1 MSTTDREFGD
11 IGTKVLFEND
21 RIRVWEMRLD
31 PGESSTLHTHEH
43 DYVMIQ
49 IAGDKVCA
57 DFEPDSQDEFN
68 GAALG
73 RLEGPVHNGTVIFA
87 HKGGIERAHNNGR
100 EQFYEIVVELLD

>member
-1 MSTTDREFGD
+1 MSNTDRELGD
-11 IGTKVLFEND
+11 IGTKALFEND

-31 PGESSTLHTHEH
+31 PGESSALHRHEH
-43 DYVMIQ
+43 DYAMIQ

-73 RLEGPVHNGTVIFA
+73 RVEGPVHNGTVIFA
-87 HKGGIERAHNNGR
+87 RKGGIEKAHNSGS
-100 EQFYEIVVELLD
+100 EQFYEIIVELLD

>member
-1 MSTTDREFGD
+1 MTESASGRC
-11 IGTKVLFEND
+11 
-21 RIRVWEMRLD
+21 RLD
-31 PGESSTLHTHEH
+31 PGESSALHTHEH

-73 RLEGPVHNGTVIFA
+73 RLERPCTQRNRDF
-87 HKGGIERAHNNGR
+87 RAQRRH
-100 EQFYEIVVELLD
+100 